1 MSHVETTRPI
11 GSLTEQARQAYEEK
25 RTKDCLDLTR
35 AILLIDPEN
44 TEAQMMR
51 SSIRSDMHQDLEN
64 ARSLLRQTLLKENAE
79 EPAVSAATT
88 EDAPAPEPAIQEPT
102 NSLWVKGAGI
112 AALIVM
118 LGLAAVVVPRLRSKS
133 QTVSG
138 IPAPPAAVSAT
149 KPSPAMVDEPLVRAD
164 LLPPAPAPASTPEP
178 PARIEPPVRQ
188 PVAIDRAPVVVPAA
202 TGTLAVSSPTS
213 VDIYKDGANIGSA
226 PVSLELPAG
235 TVTLEYRHGN
245 LRKTQSHVINGN
257 ETTRARISFDVVVQ
271 INSRPW
277 AEVSLDGVEKRAL
290 GQTPLSDVR
299 VPIGGV
305 LVFENPAFQKK
316 TYRVTGNESGIRMV
330 FP

>member
-51 SSIRSDMHQDLEN
+51 TSIRSEMHQDLEN
-64 ARSLLRQTLLKENAE
+64 SRSLLRQTLLKENVE
-79 EPAVSAATT
+79 EPAVSAAT
-88 EDAPAPEPAIQEPT
+88 EEEAPAPEPTIQEPT
-102 NSLWVKGAGI
+102 NSIWVKGAGI

-133 QTVSG
+133 QTMPAV
-138 IPAPPAAVSAT
+138 PAPPAAVSAT
-149 KPSPAMVDEPLVRAD
+149 KPLPAMMDEPLVRAD
-164 LLPPAPAPASTPEP
+164 LLPSAPAPASTPEP

-188 PVAIDRAPVVVPAA
+188 PVAIDRTPVAVPAA
-202 TGTLAVSSPTS
+202 TGTLAVGSPTS
-213 VDIYKDGANIGSA
+213 VDIYKEGAYIGSA

-257 ETTRARISFDVVVQ
+257 ETTRTRISFDVVVQ

-290 GQTPLSDVR
+290 GQTPLSDVH